1 MNSPLSLFSKI
12 HVVSVFFLIFM
23 GALVKSH
30 EAGLSVPDWPTSYGE
45 NMFTFPPSKW
55 IGGIVYEHVHRLI
68 ASGVG
73 LLTLILTLW
82 VAIVETRRSTKIIAF
97 GLLALVVVQ
106 GALGGLTVLYGLPDI
121 VSVAH
126 GVLAQTFL
134 LVSTVLA
141 YLLSAEFVKSS
152 PRDVSLKP
160 GIISIVLIY
169 LQLILGAFMRHAE
182 AGLAILDFPKMAG
195 SWIPSLSSETLK
207 NINEIRSAQQ
217 LALVTEN
224 QVLLHLLHRAGAVI
238 VVLGVLYVAWWLFV
252 RAKKANDAKLKDA
265 ALMVMV
271 TVAAQFLLGAIT
283 IWTQRQP
290 WIASLHVF
298 FGAFLLFSAVLL
310 TLRLWRKASYS
321 NG

>member
-1 MNSPLSLFSKI
+1 MNSPLALFSKI
-12 HVVSVFFLIFM
+12 HVLSVFFLILM

-82 VAIVETRRSTKIIAF
+82 VAVVETRRSVKIIAF
-97 GLLALVVVQ
+97 SLLALVVIQ
-106 GALGGLTVLYGLPDI
+106 GVLGGLTVLYGLPDI

-141 YLLSAEFVKSS
+141 YMLSKEFATSA
-152 PRDVSLKP
+152 PRNTSLKP
-160 GIISIVLIY
+160 GINSIILIY
-169 LQLILGAFMRHAE
+169 IQLILGAFMRHAE
-182 AGLAILDFPKMAG
+182 AGLAIMDFPKMAG
-195 SWIPSLSSETLK
+195 SWLPSLSPETLK
-207 NINEIRSAQQ
+207 NINEARVAQH

-224 QVLLHLLHRAGAVI
+224 QVLLNLLHRAGAVI
-238 VVLGVLYVAWWLFV
+238 VVLGVLHVASSLFV
-252 RAKKANDAKLKDA
+252 QAKRYGDTKLKSA
-265 ALMVMV
+265 ALMIMV
-271 TVAAQFLLGAIT
+271 TVAAQFILGATT
-283 IWTQRQP
+283 IWTERQP
-290 WIASLHVF
+290 WVASLHVF
-298 FGAFLLFSAVLL
+298 FGAFLLFSATLL
-310 TLRLWRKASYS
+310 TLRLWRKANYS
-321 NG
+321 NS